1 MLQDSL
7 YIVTEITQHSELAER
22 HDLKKYSVCN
32 GRSVGNVEIRTDLP
46 TLCCGL
52 NVKFAVIFIV

>member
-7 YIVTEITQHSELAER
+7 YIVTEITQHSEVDER
-22 HDLKKYSVCN
+22 HDLKNSVCN
-32 GRSVGNVEIRTDLP
+32 GRLVGNVEIRTDLP